1 MVQFRIRMPE
11 SKLAFLYR
19 NTADANV
26 TPASIVVRSVPWS
39 IPCFCDDPDQVDIT
53 PVERDNADGDIN
65 LFPFPLINIRYIS
78 TVRFK
83 WEEYMVKGRYSLN
96 MHNKVFEFCRSFSL
110 FTFHYVQGILK
121 TRLWSF
127 RSI

>member
-1 MVQFRIRMPE
+1 MFPSHKKSPVPFLSLNLKANIFLGTYVVQFRIRMPE

-53 PVERDNADGDIN
+53 PVERDIAENADGGIN
-65 LFPFPLINIRYIS
+65 LFPFPLINIR
-78 TVRFK
+78 
-83 WEEYMVKGRYSLN
+83 
-96 MHNKVFEFCRSFSL
+96 
-110 FTFHYVQGILK
+110 
-121 TRLWSF
+121 
-127 RSI
+127 

>member
-65 LFPFPLINIRYIS
+65 LFPFPLINIRYLS
-78 TVRFK
+78 K
-83 WEEYMVKGRYSLN
+83 
-96 MHNKVFEFCRSFSL
+96 
-110 FTFHYVQGILK
+110 QG
-121 TRLWSF
+121 
-127 RSI
+127 